1 MEHRTHLAKVGL
13 ALMLLVSLLL
23 LAACQPHPLERARE
37 QVPIG
42 ITREE
47 AIAIL
52 NQEAWYHQPCPN
64 RITID
69 DLFFYTSRRF
79 KKAQVVIVQSEPVEG
94 EYRVYDIGTFDE
106 PNAWRAAYRDCLQMD
121 LFEP

>member
-1 MEHRTHLAKVGL
+1 MEHRTHLAKVV
-13 ALMLLVSLLL
+13 LVLIL
-23 LAACQPHPLERARE
+23 LAAMLLLGACQPPPLERARE

-42 ITREE
+42 ISREE

-52 NQEAWYHQPCPN
+52 SQEAWYHQPCPN

-69 DLFFYTSRRF
+69 DLFFYTSRRL
-79 KKAQVVIVQSEPVEG
+79 KEAQVVILQSEPIDGV
-94 EYRVYDIGTFDE
+94 YVVYDIGTFDE

-121 LFEP
+121 MFEP

>member
-1 MEHRTHLAKVGL
+1 MEHRKYLAKIGFV
-13 ALMLLVSLLL
+13 LLL
-23 LAACQPHPLERARE
+23 LVAVLLLVACQPHPFQRARE

-42 ITREE
+42 ASRDE

-52 NQEAWYHQPCPN
+52 SREAWYHQPCPN

-79 KKAQVVIVQSEPVEG
+79 DKAQVVIVQSEPIEG
-94 EYRVYDIGTFDE
+94 LYRVYDMGTFDE

-121 LFEP
+121 RFEP